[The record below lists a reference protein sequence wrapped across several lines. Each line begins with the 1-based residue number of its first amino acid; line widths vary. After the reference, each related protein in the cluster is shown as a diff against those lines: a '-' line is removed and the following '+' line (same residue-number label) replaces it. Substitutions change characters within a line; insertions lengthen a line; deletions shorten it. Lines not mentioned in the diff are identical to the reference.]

1 MDNINKTHD
10 NSNYTTNLSHDVP
23 YSPILMSF
31 SLLTMSA
38 LVGELLHQTVD
49 DRVCLDAEPH
59 PKRVSATLTGRHIRM
74 LLATNLSWVDAHRSM
89 AYLSNVD
96 G

>member
-1 MDNINKTHD
+1 MIQATIRPIPAI
-10 NSNYTTNLSHDVP
+10 DVP
-23 YSPILMSF
+23 NSPILMSF
-31 SLLTMSA
+31 FLVTMSA
-38 LVGELLHQTVD
+38 LVSELFHQTVD
-49 DRVCLDAEPH
+49 DGVCLHAEPH